1 MGNADQLRGRLA
13 VITGGAGR
21 LGREHAHALLD
32 IGADICLVD
41 VDGYALADATAELAS
56 RFVGSTVLSS
66 VTSVTDQP
74 ALVALSQSLLSHGH
88 GIDILINNAA
98 LDPKVGTS
106 LDGSPTA
113 LFEQF
118 PLQQWNAELE
128 VGLTGPFLC
137 SQVFGSI
144 MAAHGRGVI
153 LNIASDL
160 SVISPDQ
167 RIYQEGPVPTRLDF
181 KKPISYSVV
190 KTALIGLTRYLATY
204 WAESGVRVN
213 ALSPGGVEAGQDERF
228 IQRLTSRIPLGR
240 MARLDEY
247 RGAVRFLCTD
257 DSSYMTG
264 QNIVMD
270 GGRSVW

>member
-13 VITGGAGR
+13 IITGGAGR
-21 LGREHAHALLD
+21 LGREHARALLD
-32 IGADICLVD
+32 IGADVCLVD
-41 VDGYALADATAELAS
+41 VDSDGLAEATAELTS
-56 RFVGSTVLSS
+56 QFRDSTILSS
-66 VTSVTDQP
+66 VTSVFDRP
-74 ALVALSQSLLSHGH
+74 ALVSLSESLLSSGH
-88 GIDILINNAA
+88 LINVLINNAA

-106 LDGSPTA
+106 LAGSATA
-113 LFEQF
+113 SFEHF
-118 PLQQWNAELE
+118 PLQQWNAEIE

-137 SQVFGSI
+137 SQIFGSI
-144 MAAHGRGVI
+144 MAAHGAGVI

-167 RIYQEGPVPTRLDF
+167 RIYQEGPIPTPLDF